1 VDELMVKW
9 LREVWDRRQGVL
21 MKERGMLDFV
31 FARAI

>member
-1 VDELMVKW
+1 MVKR

-21 MKERGMLDFV
+21 TKERGTLDFV

>member
-9 LREVWDRRQGVL
+9 QREVWDRRQDVL